1 MKLSFIIFFV
11 LVVFFS
17 PGNAI
22 GQCCSAGS
30 PVGGDGSADGLNKK
44 ELRIFASYKYS
55 LSKVYF
61 HNDYEADVQSVDKS
75 YFDYNMLSATYGLL
89 PQISLHTEFGYF
101 IDKAQL
107 LTIQNKHEEIRSHGL
122 GDWAFNVRY
131 TAIKTVKPL
140 SQLVLSGGVK
150 VPVGVFNED
159 INGVT
164 IPVSLQ
170 PSSGAF
176 KFNASAFYFR
186 KRPDRKLSWNSLILF
201 ETSNT
206 INKGYLIYKYGNFF
220 LFSVAGTYNVFKNLD
235 LSTNLK
241 IEWRARDKRESD
253 IKIESSGSKVVYF
266 NPQLFYTFK
275 NKWSVLFFA
284 DFPVYKFMNGYQ
296 LTNKFSFQVGV
307 RKSFLFC
314 KKAE

>member
-1 MKLSFIIFFV
+1 MRISFILFFV
-11 LVVFFS
+11 LVTFFS

-22 GQCCSAGS
+22 SQCCSAGS
-30 PVGGDGSADGLNKK
+30 PIGGDGSADGLNKK
-44 ELRIFASYKYS
+44 ELRILASYKYS

-75 YFDYNMLSATYGLL
+75 FFDYNMLSATYGLL
-89 PQISLHTEFGYF
+89 TRISLHTEFGYF

-131 TAIKTVKPL
+131 TAIKTVKPI
-140 SQLVLSGGVK
+140 SQLVISGGMK
-150 VPVGVFNED
+150 FPVGVFNED

-176 KFNASAFYFR
+176 KFNAGVFYFR
-186 KRPDRKLSWNSLILF
+186 KRPDRKLSWNSLFLF

-206 INKGYLIYKYGNFF
+206 INKGYLIYKYGNFY
-220 LFSVAGTYNVFKNLD
+220 LFSVAGGYNVNNNFSCNA
-235 LSTNLK
+235 NLK
-241 IEWRARDKRESD
+241 LEWRGRDKRESD
-253 IKIESSGSKVVYF
+253 IKIESSGSKIIYI
-266 NPQLFYTFK
+266 NPQLNYSFK
-275 NKWSVLFFA
+275 NNWSLLFFA

-296 LTNKFSFQVGV
+296 LTNKFSFQVGI
-307 RKSFLFC
+307 RKSFSFC
-314 KKAE
+314 KKEE